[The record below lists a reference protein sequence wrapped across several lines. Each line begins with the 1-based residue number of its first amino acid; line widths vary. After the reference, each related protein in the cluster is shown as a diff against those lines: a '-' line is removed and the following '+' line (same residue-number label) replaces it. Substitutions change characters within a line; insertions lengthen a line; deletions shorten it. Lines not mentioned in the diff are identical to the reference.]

1 MRGLS
6 KSEIISARYEKE
18 LKVRKSNLQNVR
30 IEYAKEQE
38 KLSDLRAEVVRSIQ
52 GESVYSKEMLAG
64 LVNEVD
70 AKVKELEAVLKE
82 AEREVEEK
90 ESLIKELCD
99 SYDEIMSWS
108 ELYDSASIEQKKM
121 IVNAMITRIDVFNG
135 YELNVEFNFN
145 IQQFFE
151 GIAEESEEESLI
163 IQPKTA

>member
-1 MRGLS
+1 
-6 KSEIISARYEKE
+6 
-18 LKVRKSNLQNVR
+18 
-30 IEYAKEQE
+30 
-38 KLSDLRAEVVRSIQ
+38 
-52 GESVYSKEMLAG
+52 MLAG

-70 AKVKELEAVLKE
+70 AKVMELEAVLKE

-121 IVNAMITRIDVFNG
+121 IVNAMITRIDVYNG
-135 YELNVEFNFN
+135 YELNVELNFN

-151 GIAEESEEESLI
+151 GMVYE
-163 IQPKTA
+163 

>member
-1 MRGLS
+1 
-6 KSEIISARYEKE
+6 
-18 LKVRKSNLQNVR
+18 
-30 IEYAKEQE
+30 
-38 KLSDLRAEVVRSIQ
+38 
-52 GESVYSKEMLAG
+52 MLAG

-70 AKVKELEAVLKE
+70 AKVMELEAVLKE

-145 IQQFFE
+145 IRQFFE
-151 GIAEESEEESLI
+151 GIAEEEEPGIETSAIL
-163 IQPKTA
+163 PKTA